1 MNLLIVDDE
10 FLEIEQLEYL
20 IKPNFP
26 NWHIYKAQDASL
38 AISIAKQHRIHLA
51 FLDIQMPGKTGL
63 ELAKELT
70 QLYELDVIIVTA
82 YQNFDYAQQ
91 AIRVGVSDYI
101 TKPIIEEELIQ
112 TIKKYDKWSSQN
124 ETVQAT
130 LSIIHERYAEKL
142 TVNSIAAEIFVHPS
156 YLSRKFLEVQQ
167 IGLNE
172 YINNYRLEKA
182 KAIILSQPKLSISEV
197 AEKSGFNSQHYFSVA
212 FKKKYEMT
220 PRECKVTEMKPHDE
234 TN

>member
-20 IKPNFP
+20 IKPHFP
-26 NWHIYKAQDASL
+26 NWHIYKAHDASQAMTL
-38 AISIAKQHRIHLA
+38 AKQHRIHLA

-63 ELAKELT
+63 ELAKELQ
-70 QLYELDVIIVTA
+70 QLYELDIIMVTA
-82 YQNFDYAQQ
+82 YQSFDYAQQ
-91 AIRVGVSDYI
+91 AIRVGVSDYL

-112 TIKKYDKWSSQN
+112 TLKKYDKWSSKN
-124 ETVQAT
+124 ETIQAA

-142 TVNSIAAEIFVHPS
+142 TVNSIAAEVFVHPS

-182 KAIILSQPKLSISEV
+182 KASMLNNPKLSISEI
-197 AEKSGFNSQHYFSVA
+197 AEQSGFNSQHYFSVA
-212 FKKKYEMT
+212 FKKKYGMA
-220 PRECKVTEMKPHDE
+220 PREYKVMEVNHNNE
-234 TN
+234 A

>member
-10 FLEIEQLEYL
+10 FLEVEQLEYL
-20 IKPNFP
+20 IKPHFP
-26 NWHIYKAQDASL
+26 NWHIYKAQDASQAMAL
-38 AISIAKQHRIHLA
+38 AKQHRIHLA

-63 ELAKELT
+63 ELAKELQ
-70 QLYELDVIIVTA
+70 QLYELDIVMVTA
-82 YQNFDYAQQ
+82 YQSFDYAQQ
-91 AIRVGVSDYI
+91 AIRVGVSDYL
-101 TKPIIEEELIQ
+101 TKPIIEDELIQ

-124 ETVQAT
+124 ETIQAA

-142 TVNSIAAEIFVHPS
+142 TVNSIAAEVFVHPS

-182 KAIILSQPKLSISEV
+182 KAKMLNNPKLSISEI
-197 AEKSGFNSQHYFSVA
+197 AEQSGFNSQHYFSVA
-212 FKKKYEMT
+212 FKKKYGKA
-220 PRECKVTEMKPHDE
+220 PREYKVMEVNRNNE
-234 TN
+234 A